1 MHPWNIL
8 LLYHKCRP
16 AEKAE
21 TTTFFS
27 IFEHQVWHK
36 GIFQNGGENK
46 QKTHYQEPFE
56 GFDVGNL
63 WKGGP
68 GTTNQRCH
76 GEYSGDPHG
85 NPGSCLLTIHPET
98 DPGQSHDQV
107 TWKINLQ
114 KERRMRITN
123 RYERKYESGHLVLD
137 NNGYAYI
144 RLISQKKEGFW
155 RLSVKKNNKTL
166 YSRNCNWFP

>member
-1 MHPWNIL
+1 MFLVHDLPLSL
-8 LLYHKCRP
+8 L
-16 AEKAE
+16 
-21 TTTFFS
+21 FS

-46 QKTHYQEPFE
+46 QKTHHQEPFE

-68 GTTNQRCH
+68 GTTNKRCH

-114 KERRMRITN
+114 KERRMRMTN

-137 NNGYAYI
+137 NNGYATI
-144 RLISQKKEGFW
+144 RLILQKKRGI
-155 RLSVKKNNKTL
+155 LKKNKTL
-166 YSRNCNWFP
+166 YSRKCNWFP